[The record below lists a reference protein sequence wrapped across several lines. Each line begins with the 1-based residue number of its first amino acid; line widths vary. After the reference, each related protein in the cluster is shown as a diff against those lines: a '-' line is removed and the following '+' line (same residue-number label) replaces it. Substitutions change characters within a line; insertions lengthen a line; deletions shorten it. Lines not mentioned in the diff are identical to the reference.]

1 MVRMIF
7 VLRVVLLRLTP
18 EKRAACQLLR
28 EILTHNG
35 HARLVLTPT
44 TKGLQPAF
52 GAATTDADGCLPD
65 NTCTMRSARSSSK
78 PTTRRCGMPAR
89 TAPRCTQI
97 TSILA
102 RNRPRRA

>member
-1 MVRMIF
+1 QQHVLQMVRMIF

-44 TKGLQPAF
+44 TKGRQPVF

-65 NTCTMRSARSSSK
+65 NTCMRSARSSPSRQRGGVECQQGQ
-78 PTTRRCGMPAR
+78 PRAAR
-89 TAPRCTQI
+89 K
-97 TSILA
+97 
-102 RNRPRRA
+102 